1 MTNYE
6 QVKVD
11 LLVSATEALANAG
24 YPGPAI
30 ERAKYSKVMQDEADA
45 IFALQILNDPNAK
58 GTDVGLMMELAQRK
72 FWRIRKPDSER
83 LANMEGATLARLLE
97 RSEGRPKD
105 ENGLSA
111 LELATASFLLSGTV
125 QALKN

>member
-1 MTNYE
+1 MTNLE
-6 QVKVD
+6 LAKVD
-11 LLVSATEALANAG
+11 ILVAATEALASAG

-30 ERAKYSKVMQDEADA
+30 ERAKHSKVMQGEADA
-45 IFALQILNDPNAK
+45 IFALQILNDPNTK

-83 LANMEGATLARLLE
+83 LANMEGATLTRLLE
-97 RSEGRPKD
+97 RSEGRQKGED
-105 ENGLSA
+105 GLSA
-111 LELATASFLLSGTV
+111 LELATASFLLSDTV